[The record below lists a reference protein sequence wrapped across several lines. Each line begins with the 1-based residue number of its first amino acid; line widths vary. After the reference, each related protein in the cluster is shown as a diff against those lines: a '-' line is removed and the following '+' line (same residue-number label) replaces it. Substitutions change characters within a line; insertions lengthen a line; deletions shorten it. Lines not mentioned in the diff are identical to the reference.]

1 MPMISERLISV
12 LGLLT
17 VLGIAFAFSN
27 NRGAIKKRTI
37 FWGIG
42 LQLLLALMILKQG
55 AVSFVGFFALVTLI
69 LVYVFE
75 GDGKSRGLGLPL
87 IAAGVAVATAGL
99 CALFYALAPAGIA
112 LPMVWI
118 ALVAGLLAGWKG
130 QELLGRI
137 CVALLLTAGF
147 GYCLAENID
156 GKVLFGNLADKIT
169 AFLALAIHGAKFLF
183 GNLADNRYF
192 FPGPDA
198 GWPGFGF
205 QFAFAVLPT
214 IIFFSAF
221 MSVMYYL
228 GVIQKVIGAMAKFMN
243 WTMKTSGSE
252 TLSCTANIFVGQTEA
267 PFLVKPF
274 LKGMTT
280 SELHAVMVGGFA
292 TIAGG
297 VLAGY
302 VQMGIDAGYL
312 IGASVM
318 AAPAALVLSKLL
330 YPETE
335 QSVTAGDVAMPDI
348 PTSDDVVDA
357 AAAGAADGMKL
368 ALNVA
373 AMLIAFISLVAF
385 ADMILLWADGVV
397 DGKLLGG
404 VQNAVTQEYAGFFP
418 GSLRTFFG
426 TLLAPVAFLLGVP
439 WSEAAAVG
447 NLLGVKVTLNEF
459 VAYTQLSA
467 AVGEGSLSPRA
478 VLIATYALCGFA
490 NFSSV
495 GIQIGGISA
504 LEPELRPTLARIGFR
519 ALLGGTLAS
528 FMTASIAGILV

>member
-1 MPMISERLISV
+1 MISERLISV
-12 LGLLT
+12 VGLLT
-17 VLGIAFAFSN
+17 VLAIAFSLSN
-27 NRGAIKKRTI
+27 NRGAVKPRTV

-42 LQLLLALMILKQG
+42 LQLVLALMILKQG
-55 AVSFVGFFALVTLI
+55 AISFAGFFILVALVLI
-69 LVYVFE
+69 YVFE
-75 GDGKSRGLGLPL
+75 GDGRARGWSRP
-87 IAAGVAVATAGL
+87 ATAVAAVVAAAAL
-99 CALFYALAPAGIA
+99 CALFYLLGGSGAALWV
-112 LPMVWI
+112 VWI
-118 ALVAGLLAGWKG
+118 SLALGLLAARQG
-130 QELLGRI
+130 LDFFGRV
-137 CVALLLTAGF
+137 CAALFMTAGF
-147 GYCLAENID
+147 GHCLANGID
-156 GKVLFGNLADKIT
+156 GKVLFGALADKIT
-169 AFLALAIHGAKFLF
+169 AFLGLSTAGARFLF
-183 GNLADNRYF
+183 GNLADNQYF
-192 FPGPDA
+192 FPPPGS

-221 MSVMYYL
+221 MSVLYYL
-228 GVIQKVIGAMAKFMN
+228 GIIQKVIGAMARFMH
-243 WTMKTSGSE
+243 WTLQTSGSE

-267 PFLVKPF
+267 PFLIKPF
-274 LKGMTT
+274 LKGMTP

-335 QSVTAGDVAMPDI
+335 QSVTAGDVAMPEI

-385 ADMILLWADGVV
+385 ADMILLWADGVI
-397 DGKLLGG
+397 DGRLLGG
-404 VQNAVTQEYAGFFP
+404 AQNAATQEHAGFFP

-439 WSEAAAVG
+439 WADSAAVG

-467 AVGEGSLSPRA
+467 AVGENALSPRA

>member
-1 MPMISERLISV
+1 MISERLISA

-17 VLGIAFAFSN
+17 VLAIAFGFSN
-27 NRGAIKKRTI
+27 NHKAVKLRTV
-37 FWGIG
+37 FWGVT
-42 LQLLLALMILKQG
+42 LQVLLALMILKQG
-55 AVSFVGFFALVTLI
+55 MISFGGFFVLVALI

-75 GDGKSRGLGLPL
+75 NDGKARGWGLPVT
-87 IAAGVAVATAGL
+87 AAIVTVGTGAL
-99 CALFYALAPAGIA
+99 CALFYALDSSGAA
-112 LPMVWI
+112 MVVLWA
-118 ALVAGLLAGWKG
+118 ALVLGIVAARKG
-130 QELLGRI
+130 MGFLSRAF
-137 CVALLLTAGF
+137 VALFITAGY
-147 GYCLAENID
+147 GHCLAENID
-156 GKVLFGNLADKIT
+156 GKALFGALADKIT
-169 AFLALAIHGAKFLF
+169 AFLGLSINGAKFLF
-183 GNLADNRYF
+183 GNLADNKYF
-192 FPGPDA
+192 FPADGS
-198 GWPGFGF
+198 WPGFGF

-214 IIFFSAF
+214 IIFFSSF
-221 MSVMYYL
+221 MSVLYYL
-228 GVIQKVIGAMAKFMN
+228 GIIQKVIGGMAKFMH
-243 WTMKTSGSE
+243 WTLQTSGSE

-274 LKGMTT
+274 LKGMTA

-302 VQMGIDAGYL
+302 VQMGINAGYL

-335 QSVTAGDVAMPDI
+335 HSVTAGDVDMPEI
-348 PTSDDVVDA
+348 PISDDVVDA
-357 AAAGAADGMKL
+357 AAAGASDGMKL
-368 ALNVA
+368 AINVA

-385 ADMILLWADGVV
+385 ADMLLLWADGIV
-397 DGKLLGG
+397 DGKLFGG
-404 VQNAVTQEYAGFFP
+404 ALNEATQEYAGYFP

-439 WSEAAAVG
+439 WAESAAVG

-459 VAYTQLSA
+459 VAYTQLSS
-467 AVGEGSLSPRA
+467 AVANHALSERA

>member
-1 MPMISERLISV
+1 MISERAISA

-17 VLGIAFAFSN
+17 VLAIAFAFSS
-27 NRGAIKKRTI
+27 NRQAIKPRTI
-37 FWGIG
+37 FWGLG
-42 LQLLLALMILKQG
+42 LQLTLALMILKQG
-55 AVSFVGFFALVTLI
+55 WISFAGFFVLISLI
-69 LVYVFE
+69 LVYLFE
-75 GDGKSRGLGLPL
+75 GEGKKRGLSLP
-87 IAAGVAVATAGL
+87 ITAVGVILVGGALSG
-99 CALFYALAPAGIA
+99 LFYALAPTGGGMAAI
-112 LPMVWI
+112 WI
-118 ALVAGLLAGWKG
+118 SVVLVILAAKWGTG
-130 QELLGRI
+130 FMSR
-137 CVALLLTAGF
+137 AAMTLLLTSGF
-147 GYCLAENID
+147 GYCVANEVD
-156 GKVLFGNLADKIT
+156 GKILFGGLADKIST
-169 AFLALAIHGAKFLF
+169 FLSLSINGAKFLF
-183 GNLADNRYF
+183 GNLADNQYF
-192 FPGPDA
+192 FPQDGS
-198 GWPGFGF
+198 WPGFGF

-221 MSVMYYL
+221 MSVLYYL
-228 GVIQKVIGAMAKFMN
+228 GIIQVVIGAMAKFMH
-243 WTMKTSGSE
+243 WTLQTSGSE

-267 PFLVKPF
+267 PFLIKPF
-274 LKGMTT
+274 LKGMTA

-302 VQMGIDAGYL
+302 IQMGIKAGYL

-335 QSVTAGDVAMPDI
+335 QSQTSGDVEMPEI
-348 PTSDDVVDA
+348 PMSDDVVDA

-385 ADMILLWADGVV
+385 ADMLLLWADNVI
-397 DGKLLGG
+397 DHKLLGG
-404 VQNAVTQEYAGFFP
+404 ALNAATQEYDGFFP
-418 GSLRTFFG
+418 GSLKTFFG
-426 TLLAPVAFLLGVP
+426 TLLAPIAFLLGVP
-439 WSEAAAVG
+439 WSESAAVG
-447 NLLGVKVTLNEF
+447 NLLGVKITLNEF

-467 AVGEGSLSPRA
+467 ATATGALSERA
-478 VLIATYALCGFA
+478 ILIATYALCGFA

-504 LEPELRPTLARIGFR
+504 LEPELRPILAKIGFR

>member
-1 MPMISERLISV
+1 MISERLISV
-12 LGLLT
+12 VGLLT

-27 NRGAIKKRTI
+27 NRKAIKPRTVL
-37 FWGIG
+37 WGIA

-55 AVSFVGFFALVTLI
+55 VVSFVGFFALVALI
-69 LVYVFE
+69 LVYVFD
-75 GDGKSRGLGLPL
+75 GDGRERGFSLPVTAGAVTLAAAGLG
-87 IAAGVAVATAGL
+87 
-99 CALFYALAPAGIA
+99 ALFYALNPAGIA
-112 LPMVWI
+112 QAAIWVS
-118 ALVAGLLAGWKG
+118 LVLGLLAAWKG
-130 QELLGRI
+130 QAFLSR
-137 CVALLLTAGF
+137 VAVATFLTSGF

-156 GKVLFGNLADKIT
+156 GKILFGALADKIT
-169 AFLALAIHGAKFLF
+169 AFLSLAVHGAKFLF
-183 GNLADNRYF
+183 GNLADNSYF

-228 GVIQKVIGAMAKFMN
+228 GIIQKVIGAMAKFMH
-243 WTMKTSGSE
+243 WTLQTSGSE
-252 TLSCTANIFVGQTEA
+252 TLSCSANIFVGQTEA
-267 PFLVKPF
+267 PFLIKPF
-274 LKGMTT
+274 LKGMTP

-335 QSVTAGDVAMPDI
+335 QSVTAGDVAMPEI

-439 WSEAAAVG
+439 WAEAAAVG

-459 VAYTQLSA
+459 VAYTQLSS
-467 AVGEGSLSPRA
+467 AVAENALSPRA

>member
-1 MPMISERLISV
+1 MITERLISV

-17 VLGIAFAFSN
+17 VLAVAFAFSN
-27 NRGAIKKRTI
+27 NRGAIKARTI

-42 LQLLLALMILKQG
+42 LQLVLALMILKEG
-55 AVSFVGFFALVTLI
+55 AVSFAGFFVLVALI
-69 LVYVFE
+69 LTYVFE
-75 GDGKSRGLGLPL
+75 GDGRARGWGLG
-87 IAAGVAVATAGL
+87 VTAGL
-99 CALFYALAPAGIA
+99 VTLATGLLCGLFYAVGPSGAAIA
-112 LPMVWI
+112 TVWI
-118 ALVAGLLAGWKG
+118 SLVAGLLAARRGSA
-130 QELLGRI
+130 LLGRI
-137 CVALLLTAGF
+137 CVALFMTAGF
-147 GYCLAENID
+147 GHCLANGID
-156 GKVLFGNLADKIT
+156 GKVLFGALADKIT
-169 AFLALAIHGAKFLF
+169 AFLGLSVAGAKFLF

-192 FPGPDA
+192 FPADGT
-198 GWPGFGF
+198 WPGFGF

-221 MSVMYYL
+221 MSVLYYL
-228 GVIQKVIGAMAKFMN
+228 GIIQKVIGAMAKFMH
-243 WTMKTSGSE
+243 WTLQTSGSE

-274 LKGMTT
+274 LKGMTP

-335 QSVTAGDVAMPDI
+335 KSVTAGDVEMPEI

-357 AAAGAADGMKL
+357 AAAGASDGLKL

-385 ADMILLWADGVV
+385 VDMVLLWADGIV
-397 DGKLLGG
+397 DGRVFGG
-404 VQNAVTQEYAGFFP
+404 VQDAVTQEYAGFFP

-426 TLLAPVAFLLGVP
+426 TLLAPIAFLLGVP
-439 WSEAAAVG
+439 WAEAAAVG
-447 NLLGVKVTLNEF
+447 NLLGVKITLNEF

-467 AVGEGSLSPRA
+467 AVGDGSLSPRA

>member
-1 MPMISERLISV
+1 MIQERLISAV
-12 LGLLT
+12 GLLT
-17 VLGIAFAFSN
+17 VLAIAFAFSN
-27 NRGAIKKRTI
+27 NRGAIKPRTI

-42 LQLLLALMILKQG
+42 LQLVLALMILKEG
-55 AVSFVGFFALVTLI
+55 AVSFAGFFILIALI
-69 LVYVFE
+69 LVYLFE
-75 GDGKSRGLGLPL
+75 AEGKARGLSLPVT
-87 IAAGVAVATAGL
+87 AAGAILGGAAL
-99 CALFYALAPAGIA
+99 SALFYALAPAGVGQIA
-112 LPMVWI
+112 IWLAV
-118 ALVAGLLAGWKG
+118 ALVAVAAKKGWGLISRVGVGIFLA
-130 QELLGRI
+130 
-137 CVALLLTAGF
+137 AGF
-147 GYCLAENID
+147 GHCLANQID
-156 GKVLFGNLADKIT
+156 GKALFGGLADKIS
-169 AFLALAIHGAKFLF
+169 AFLSLSINGAKFLF
-183 GNLADNRYF
+183 GNLADNQHF
-192 FPGPDA
+192 FPADGS
-198 GWPGFGF
+198 WPGFGF

-214 IIFFSAF
+214 IIFFSSF
-221 MSVMYYL
+221 MSVLYYL
-228 GVIQKVIGAMAKFMN
+228 GIIQVVIGAMAKFMH
-243 WTMKTSGSE
+243 WTLRTSGSE

-274 LKGMTT
+274 LKGMTA

-302 VQMGIDAGYL
+302 VQMGINAGYL

-335 QSVTAGDVAMPDI
+335 QSVTAGDVDMPEI

-385 ADMILLWADGVV
+385 GDMLLLWADGVI
-397 DGKLLGG
+397 DGKLFGG
-404 VQNAVTQEYAGFFP
+404 TLNEATKEYAGYFP

-426 TLLAPVAFLLGVP
+426 TLLAPIAFLLGVP
-439 WSEAAAVG
+439 WAESAAVG
-447 NLLGVKVTLNEF
+447 NLLGVKITLNEF
-459 VAYTQLSA
+459 VAYTQLA
-467 AVGEGSLSPRA
+467 ASKAELSERA
-478 VLIATYALCGFA
+478 ILIATYALCGFA

>member
-1 MPMISERLISV
+1 MISERLISA

-17 VLGIAFAFSN
+17 VLAIAFGLSN
-27 NRGAIKKRTI
+27 NHKAVKPRTVI
-37 FWGIG
+37 WGVG
-42 LQLLLALMILKQG
+42 LQILLALMILKQG
-55 AVSFVGFFALVTLI
+55 AVSFAGFFVLVALI
-69 LVYVFE
+69 LTYVFE
-75 GDGKSRGLGLPL
+75 GDGRARGWGLPL
-87 IAAGVAVATAGL
+87 TGAVVLVGAAAL
-99 CALFYALAPAGIA
+99 SALFYALSPAGISYA
-112 LPMVWI
+112 VLWI
-118 ALVAGLLAGWKG
+118 ALVAGAVAAKYGKG
-130 QELLGRI
+130 FLSRF
-137 CVALLLTAGF
+137 CVALFMTAGF
-147 GYCLAENID
+147 GYCLAGNID
-156 GKVLFGNLADKIT
+156 GKALFGGLADKIT
-169 AFLALAIHGAKFLF
+169 AFLGLAINGAKFLF

-192 FPGPDA
+192 FPADGS
-198 GWPGFGF
+198 WPGFGF

-221 MSVMYYL
+221 MSVLYYL
-228 GVIQKVIGAMAKFMN
+228 GIIQKVIGAMAKFMH
-243 WTMKTSGSE
+243 WTLQTSGSE

-274 LKGMTT
+274 LKGMTP

-302 VQMGIDAGYL
+302 VQMGINAGYL

-335 QSVTAGDVAMPDI
+335 QSVTAGDVDMPEI
-348 PTSDDVVDA
+348 PTSDDIVDA
-357 AAAGAADGMKL
+357 AAAGASDGMKL

-385 ADMILLWADGVV
+385 ADMLLLWADGII

-404 VQNAVTQEYAGFFP
+404 ALNETTKEYAGYFP

-439 WSEAAAVG
+439 WGESAAVG
-447 NLLGVKVTLNEF
+447 NLLGVKITLNEF

-467 AVGEGSLSPRA
+467 AVAKNELSERA

-519 ALLGGTLAS
+519 ALLGGALAS

>member
-1 MPMISERLISV
+1 MISERLISA

-17 VLGIAFAFSN
+17 VLAIAFGLSN
-27 NRGAIKKRTI
+27 NHKAVKPRTI
-37 FWGIG
+37 FWGLG
-42 LQLLLALMILKQG
+42 LQILLAVMILKQG
-55 AVSFVGFFALVTLI
+55 AVSFAGFFVLITLI

-75 GDGKSRGLGLPL
+75 DDGKARGWGLPVVSIL
-87 IAAGVAVATAGL
+87 ALAGTAALA
-99 CALFYALAPAGIA
+99 ALFYTLGASGASIA
-112 LPMVWI
+112 VVWI
-118 ALVAGLLAGWKG
+118 SMVAGLLAARRG
-130 QELLGRI
+130 LGFASRA
-137 CVALLLTAGF
+137 CMALFITAGF
-147 GYCLAENID
+147 GHCLATGID
-156 GKVLFGNLADKIT
+156 GKALFGALADKIT
-169 AFLALAIHGAKFLF
+169 AFLSLAIHGAKFLF

-214 IIFFSAF
+214 IIFFSSF
-221 MSVMYYL
+221 MSVLYYL
-228 GVIQKVIGAMAKFMN
+228 GIIQKVIGAMAKFMN
-243 WTMKTSGSE
+243 WTMQTSGSE

-274 LKGMTT
+274 LKNMTV

-335 QSVTAGDVAMPDI
+335 KSATAGDVDMPEI
-348 PTSDDVVDA
+348 PISDDVVDA
-357 AAAGAADGMKL
+357 AAAGASDGMKL

-397 DGKLLGG
+397 DGKLFGG
-404 VQNAVTQEYAGFFP
+404 VQDPASLEYAGYFP

-439 WSEAAAVG
+439 WAESAAVG
-447 NLLGVKVTLNEF
+447 NLLGVKITLNEF
-459 VAYTQLSA
+459 VAYTQLSK
-467 AVGEGSLSPRA
+467 AVAEHALSERA

-495 GIQIGGISA
+495 GIQIGGIGA

-519 ALLGGTLAS
+519 ALLGGALAS